1 MVNSDD
7 GIKTETSIDYDM
19 DTCDEWPSDLTLKN
33 RFYFVFLAEF
43 VERLPTIFSV
53 NIPTCLKLSTTGQND

>member
-7 GIKTETSIDYDM
+7 GIKTEASIDYDM
-19 DTCDEWPSDLTLKN
+19 DTWES
-33 RFYFVFLAEF
+33 
-43 VERLPTIFSV
+43 VERLPSIFPV